1 MSKIKI
7 DQEKCVGCG
16 SCSYIWEEN
25 IKMNEENKAEIID
38 SSLELEED
46 KIQDLIDSCPV
57 GVIEKE

>member
-1 MSKIKI
+1 
-7 DQEKCVGCG
+7 
-16 SCSYIWEEN
+16 
-25 IKMNEENKAEIID
+25 MNEENKAEIID